1 MSSTD
6 DTPRNEWEDVMSR
19 ELDERVRDLN
29 EAPFTLDHVRGK
41 ATSIRRTR
49 RLAIAGGVLAAAAAI
64 VPVAV
69 FAGQGVG
76 GDAGPDQNLI
86 ATSSP
91 SGSPTTA
98 QDGGIGPAYLE
109 GETLH
114 RRDGSTLELP
124 GAYVGGAQLGD
135 EFVGVRNVEGGL
147 FLDVI
152 DDSGEVTETIET
164 TSGIAVNTDSSAVA
178 YLEPDG
184 DLITRSA
191 DGQVEIPANLGSDT
205 ILASFV
211 GGPDCNVGADGCRVY
226 YNNDGQTAPSV
237 ASSDAFVFEAVP
249 RALRINDA
257 DEIGLVT
264 VLNKSTMDGSCGG
277 LFDEVSAEYV
287 WETCAFQVLDLS
299 PDSTYVTGT
308 DAYGDGLGPRYISIL
323 NASDGGEVVRFEPED
338 GFIGDAV
345 WEDDGRLLATVYGPD
360 GWSVYRIGLDESVE
374 QVLGPD
380 AAGDEVTPAY
390 ILLAGG

>member
-1 MSSTD
+1 
-6 DTPRNEWEDVMSR
+6 
-19 ELDERVRDLN
+19 
-29 EAPFTLDHVRGK
+29 
-41 ATSIRRTR
+41 
-49 RLAIAGGVLAAAAAI
+49 
-64 VPVAV
+64 VPIAV

-98 QDGGIGPAYLE
+98 QDGGIEPAYLE

-178 YLEPDG
+178 YLEPGG
-184 DLITRSA
+184 DLITRSV

-237 ASSDAFVFEAVP
+237 ASSDAFAFEAVP

-299 PDSTYVTGT
+299 ADSDHVSGT
-308 DAYGDGLGPRYISIL
+308 DAYGDGAGQPSVSIL
-323 NASDGGEVVRFEPED
+323 DADDGAEVARFEPED
-338 GFIGDAV
+338 GFVRDSA
-345 WEDDGRLLATVYGPD
+345 WEDDEHLLATVYEPG
-360 GWSVYRIGLDESVE
+360 GWSIYRLGVDETIERIV
-374 QVLGPD
+374 GPSSE
-380 AAGDEVTPAY
+380 GDEVTPAY